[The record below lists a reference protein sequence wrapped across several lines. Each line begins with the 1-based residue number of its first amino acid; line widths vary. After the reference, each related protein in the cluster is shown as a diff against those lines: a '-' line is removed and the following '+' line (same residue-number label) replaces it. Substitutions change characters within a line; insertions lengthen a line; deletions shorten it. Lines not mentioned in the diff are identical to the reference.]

1 MNQAL
6 TAAVPDVCGEVL
18 HRTELPLLR
27 LQVISKEALIDGVII
42 SIHCQALC
50 VSI

>member
-6 TAAVPDVCGEVL
+6 IAAVPDVCEEVL
-18 HRTELPLLR
+18 HRTELPLLW
-27 LQVISKEALIDGVII
+27 LKVISKEALVDGVII